1 MKSIITAIV
10 AAALLVPA
18 APAASVLIVEEII
31 AKVNGD
37 IVTRSEYERVLND
50 GLGEIERNKEMP
62 EDQKAQRKADQERNA
77 LRDLVDQRLLI
88 QRGKDLSIS
97 VEAQVLRQ
105 RDQLMKDFKLTTIED
120 FDRFVIEKTGMAVE
134 DFLDQMRNNFLTQ
147 HVIGQEVSSRIVIPR
162 ADVEKYYEEHKAEFI
177 NKESVQL
184 REIFFTKEGKTGEAL
199 EEAKTNAETILARVK
214 RGEPFDV
221 LAKRHSE
228 NKITAEVGGDIG
240 RYERGQLTKEIEDM
254 VFDQRKGFITDLIDL
269 PTGWLIIKLDEK
281 FAEGQAS
288 LEDVQEEIRG
298 RLSQPKWPPAIRE
311 YLSELREEAYIEI
324 RPGYT
329 DSGAVPGMDTSWSD
343 PAKLAPVTTT
353 KDEVLSK
360 GKKRKLLWLIPLPGG
375 GDKDKDADAAEETA
389 PEPAATGSAG
399 GSEQ

>member
-1 MKSIITAIV
+1 MKSVITALV
-10 AAALLVPA
+10 AAALLVAA

-37 IVTRSEYERVLND
+37 IVTRSEYERVLGD
-50 GLGEIERNKEMP
+50 GLGEIERNKEMT
-62 EDQKAQRKADQERNA
+62 EQQKAQRKTDQERNA
-77 LRDLVDQRLLI
+77 LRDLIDQRLLI

-105 RDQLMKDFKLTTIED
+105 RDQLMKDFKLTTVEE
-120 FDRFVIEKTGMAVE
+120 FDRFVIERTGMAVE
-134 DFLDQMRNNFLTQ
+134 DFMDQMRNNFLTQ
-147 HVIGQEVSSRIVIPR
+147 HVIGQEVSGRIVVPP
-162 ADVEKYYEEHKAEFI
+162 ADIEKYYEEHKTEFV

-184 REIFFTKEGKTGEAL
+184 REIFFTKEGKTGAAL
-199 EEAKTNAETILARVK
+199 EEAKKNAETILERVK

-269 PTGWLIIKLDEK
+269 PTGWLIIKVDEK

-288 LEDVQEEIRG
+288 LDDVRDEIRG
-298 RLSQPKWPPAIRE
+298 RLSQPKWNPAIRE

-324 RPGYT
+324 RPGYA

-353 KDEVLSK
+353 KEEVLSK
-360 GKKRKLLWLIPLPGG
+360 GKKRKLLWVIPLPGGG
-375 GDKDKDADAAEETA
+375 GDKDKDAGE
-389 PEPAATGSAG
+389 EPASEPAVTESGG

>member
-1 MKSIITAIV
+1 MKSIVTAI
-10 AAALLVPA
+10 AAAVLLAGA

-37 IVTRSEYERVLND
+37 IVARSEYERVLHD
-50 GLGEIERNKEMP
+50 GLVEIDRNKEMTEP
-62 EDQKAQRKADQERNA
+62 QKSQRKAEQERNA
-77 LRDLVDQRLLI
+77 LRDLIDQRLLI

-105 RDQLMKDFKLTTIED
+105 RDQLMKDFKMTTVEE

-134 DFLDQMRNNFLTQ
+134 DFMDQMRNNFLTQ
-147 HVIGQEVSSRIVIPR
+147 QVIGQEVSSRIVVPP
-162 ADVEKYYEEHKAEFI
+162 ADIEKYYEEHKAEFI
-177 NKESVQL
+177 NKESVRL
-184 REIFFTKEGKTGEAL
+184 REIFFSKEGKTGAAL

-228 NKITAEVGGDIG
+228 NKLTAEAGGDIG
-240 RYERGQLTKEIEDM
+240 RYERGQLTKQIEDM
-254 VFDQRKGFITDLIDL
+254 VFDQRQGYISDLIDL
-269 PTGWLIIKLDEK
+269 PSGWLIIKVDEK
-281 FAEGQAS
+281 FQEGQAS
-288 LEDVQEEIRG
+288 LEDVRDEIRG
-298 RLSQPKWPPAIRE
+298 RLSQPKWTPAIRE
-311 YLSELREEAYIEI
+311 YLSEMREQAYIEI

-353 KDEVLSK
+353 KEEVLSK

-375 GDKDKDADAAEETA
+375 GKDKDADTAEA
-389 PEPAATGSAG
+389 PAAAPAESGAAG